1 MKKKRISEFL
11 QRLSVGRR
19 IFLSMRLTLG
29 LTILLSVNVLA
40 GALSQTV
47 NLRLENATLREAFKA
62 VKQQTGVYFVF
73 NEEEVAREIKLNVV
87 LQNATLE
94 RAMQQILN
102 GLPYTFECL
111 EGMVVIKPSEMA
123 PQQREA
129 RVKIVKGKV
138 TDSHGVP
145 LPGVSVM
152 MEGATRGCATDTEGR
167 YSLVIENKP
176 GVKLIF
182 SFIGMS
188 PETRVWNGEEKID
201 VKMYE
206 AVLGM
211 DEVVVTGYQT
221 ISRRESASAIS
232 SVKAEDIFIA
242 GAPSVDQM
250 LQGKIPGLMVM
261 NTSGEPSA
269 TPKIRIRG
277 NSTINGS
284 KAPVWVVDGVI
295 LEQDVPFTASD
306 LNSEDAE
313 YLIGNAISG
322 LRPQDIETITVL
334 KDASATAIYGVKA
347 ANGVI
352 VITTKKGAI
361 GKPTVSYHGDVVMNQ
376 RPSYRNFDLM
386 NSNERMQLSKEI
398 FEDGLKYYSSV
409 NLDPAD
415 SYEGLLNELINR
427 RITRTEFADKA
438 LEMAGR
444 NTDWFDVLFRNSVT
458 HSHSLGVSG
467 GTEKVRYY
475 FSAGYNDNEGAAKGS
490 SSERFTSLAKVNV
503 QMNKWISFMTKF
515 EYSTTK
521 NKGYSSVN
529 PFSYAYK
536 TSRTVTPYNE
546 DGSYHTYV
554 MGGKYHYNVLKELEN
569 TGKDSKVNDFNGLL
583 DLKVNLIKGLNYQ
596 GTFSFHNSNTN
607 QREWQTEQS
616 YAIALIRGYEY
627 KQYDET
633 IDDYWKSALPYGGIL
648 KQGDIAKN
656 GYTVRNALNYLK
668 VIDGVHDVNL
678 FVGSEIRGNKYRG
691 VSITGYGWTPEFGE
705 RFMPVNTTKFIENY
719 AQAGRLNPMN
729 TNSISRVASF
739 FGTASYSYDNRYVFN
754 FNIRSDGA
762 NKFGSNP
769 KYRWLPTWS
778 LAGKWNI
785 TNENFLSSF
794 AAEGNYIGVRG
805 SYGVQGN
812 IHDDATPNLII
823 QIGNRNQVSNL
834 DKSSIYRLPNP
845 DLRWE
850 KTTSWNAALDFT
862 LFKGRLKGGV
872 DVYKKHTEDLIMDKT
887 VATSNGRRRLYINA
901 GKMDNTGVEG
911 FLNIGL
917 IHNKLLDWRFNVNFG
932 RNVNEVTLA
941 NDDYYNDLEEIQM
954 MLDGNL
960 AVEGEKV
967 GSMFSYHFGG
977 LSDKNGYPLFY
988 GKDGKLYHG
997 GDPTRMELVRSG
1009 SIFPDLA
1016 GGFDTQFTF
1025 KRRLSLGLGFTYS
1038 IGGVKRLPAV
1048 YDDKNRVVDPMAN
1061 VSTNLKNRWRK
1072 TGDASRTDIPA
1083 LYSDEIAGDFYRQGL
1098 MNVPQG
1104 MNLLTTKEC
1113 TYFYDLS
1120 DERVAKADYLRLRL
1134 ISLSYMVPEKCLN
1147 KVGISSMALRFQATN
1162 LHVWANKKWQGLDPE
1177 TPEAN
1182 IPLLP
1187 SYSFSIDVSF

>member
-11 QRLSVGRR
+11 QRMSVGRR
-19 IFLSMRLTLG
+19 ILLGMRLTVV
-29 LTILLSVNVLA
+29 LTILFSMNVFA

-47 NLRLENATLREAFKA
+47 SLKMENATLREAFKA
-62 VKQQTGVYFVF
+62 LKQQTGVYFVF
-73 NEEEVAREIKLNVV
+73 NEEEVARDVKLSVDLN
-87 LQNATLE
+87 NASLE
-94 RAMQQILN
+94 NAMKQILA
-102 GLPYTFECL
+102 GLPYSFECL
-111 EGMVVIKPSEMA
+111 DGMVVIKPLA
-123 PQQREA
+123 DVPQQKD
-129 RVKIVKGKV
+129 VKVKVLKGKV
-138 TDSHGVP
+138 TDIQGEP
-145 LPGVSVM
+145 LPGVSVV
-152 MEGATRGCATDTEGR
+152 MEGALRGCATNADGE
-167 YSLVIENKP
+167 YMLVIENKP
-176 GVKLIF
+176 GIKIVY
-182 SFIGMS
+182 SFVGMTT
-188 PETRVWNGEEKID
+188 ETRSWDGQERID
-201 VKMYE
+201 VKLHE
-206 AVLGM
+206 ANLSM

-242 GAPSVDQM
+242 GAPSIDQM

-277 NSTINGS
+277 NSTINGN

-352 VITTKKGAI
+352 VITTKKGTI
-361 GKPTVSYHGDVVMNQ
+361 GKPTVSYHGDVMVNQ

-398 FEDGLKYYSSV
+398 FEDGLRYYSSV
-409 NLDPAD
+409 NLDPSD
-415 SYEGLLNELINR
+415 SYEGLLNELVNR
-427 RITRTEFADKA
+427 RITRTEFADMA
-438 LEMAGR
+438 MEMAKR

-458 HSHSLGVSG
+458 HSHSLGVNG
-467 GTEKVRYY
+467 GTEKARYY
-475 FSAGYNDNEGAAKGS
+475 FSAGYNKNEGAAKGS

-503 QMNKWISFMTKF
+503 EMNKWISFMTKL

-521 NKGYSSVN
+521 NEGYSSVN
-529 PFSYAYK
+529 PFSYAYG
-536 TSRTVTPYNE
+536 TSRTVSPYNE
-546 DGSYHTYV
+546 DGSHHTYV
-554 MGGKYHYNVLKELEN
+554 RNGKFHYNVLKELEN
-569 TGKDSKVNDFNGLL
+569 TGKDSKVNDFNALL
-583 DLKVNLIKGLNYQ
+583 DLKVNLVKGLNYQ

-607 QREWQTEQS
+607 QRDWQTEES
-616 YAIALIRGYEY
+616 YATALIRNYEY
-627 KQYDET
+627 KLYDET
-633 IDDYWKSALPYGGIL
+633 VEDYWKSPLPYGGIL
-648 KQGDIAKN
+648 KQGDITKN

-668 VIDGVHDVNL
+668 VFNGIHDINL
-678 FVGSEIRGNKYRG
+678 YVGSELRGNKYKG
-691 VSITGYGWTPEFGE
+691 VSVTGYGWTPEFGE
-705 RFMPVNTTKFIENY
+705 RFIPVNTTNFLENY
-719 AQAGRLNPMN
+719 AQAGKLNPVN
-729 TNSISRVASF
+729 TNSVSRVASF

-778 LAGKWNI
+778 LAGKWSI
-785 TNENFLSSF
+785 TNENFLSNF
-794 AAEGNYIGVRG
+794 AANGNYIGIRG

-823 QIGNRNQVSNL
+823 KIEDRNQVSNL
-834 DKSSIYRLPNP
+834 DKSTIYRLPNP

-850 KTTSWNAALDFT
+850 KTTSWNVALDFT
-862 LFKGRLKGGV
+862 LLKGRLKGGV
-872 DVYKKHTEDLIMDKT
+872 DFYKKHTEDLIMDKT

-911 FLNIGL
+911 FLNIEL
-917 IHNKLLDWRFNVNFG
+917 IKNKLFDWRFNVNFG

-941 NDDYYNDLEEIQM
+941 NEDYYNDLEEIQM
-954 MLDGNL
+954 MLQGNL

-967 GSMFSYHFGG
+967 GSMYSYHFGG
-977 LSDKNGYPLFY
+977 LSNINGYPLFY

-997 GDPTRMELVRSG
+997 GDPTRMELVRNG

-1025 KRRLSLGLGFTYS
+1025 KRRLSIGLGFTYS
-1038 IGGVKRLPAV
+1038 IGGVKRLPSV
-1048 YDDKNRVVDPMAN
+1048 YDDKNRVIDPMAN

-1072 TGDASRTDIPA
+1072 SGDEKRTNIPA
-1083 LYSDEIAGDFYRQGL
+1083 LYSSDLAGNFNHQGL

-1104 MNLLTTKEC
+1104 LNLMTSKEC

-1120 DERVAKADYLRLRL
+1120 NERVAKADYLRLRL
-1134 ISLSYMVPEKCLN
+1134 ISLSYMIPEKHLS
-1147 KVGISSMALRFQATN
+1147 KAGISSMALRFQATN